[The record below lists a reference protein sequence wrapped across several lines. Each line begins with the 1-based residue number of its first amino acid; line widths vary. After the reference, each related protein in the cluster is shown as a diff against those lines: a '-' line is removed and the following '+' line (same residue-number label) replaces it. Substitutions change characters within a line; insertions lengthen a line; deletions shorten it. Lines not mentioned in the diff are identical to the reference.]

1 MKRDALPASVP
12 FLDLKGVM
20 ALQRTELLQAFE
32 RVLDSGWYIL
42 GNESQQFEAEWAAY
56 CGAAHAVGVA
66 NGLDALILAL
76 QAVGVNAGDEVIVPA
91 NTYIATWLAVSHL
104 GATPVPVEPDPHT
117 CNIDPARIEAAIT
130 PRTRAILP
138 VHLYGC
144 PAPVDELVA
153 LARARGLAVVEDA
166 AQAIGATLHGRPIGS
181 WGDAACLSFYPTKNL
196 GACGD
201 AGMVVTD
208 RADVAERLRRLRHHG
223 DGGRYRH
230 VELGYC
236 SRLDE
241 MQAALLRV
249 KLRRLDGWTEA
260 RRRLAARYREALA
273 GLPLRLPVEPAG
285 TRHIYHLFTVRHPQR
300 DAFVKVLD
308 GRGVGTAVHYPL
320 PVPGQPMFG
329 GGGEKEFPHAWR
341 AAREV
346 VSLPCFPELTDAEVS
361 EVIAAVKDACA
372 RA

>member
-1 MKRDALPASVP
+1 MIP
-12 FLDLKGVM
+12 FLDLRRQHTPLKAELM
-20 ALQRTELLQAFE
+20 AALE
-32 RVLDSGWYIL
+32 RVVDSSQFVL
-42 GNESQQFEAEWAAY
+42 GGEGRALEAEVAAA
-56 CGAAHAVGVA
+56 CGVGHAVGV
-66 NGLDALILAL
+66 GSGTDALRLAL
-76 QAVGVNAGDEVIVPA
+76 TALGVGSGDEVITPA
-91 NTYIATWLAVSHL
+91 FSFVASATTIMMA
-104 GATPVPVEPDPHT
+104 GATPVFADIDPDT
-117 CNIDPARIEAAIT
+117 CNVDVRAVERALT
-130 PRTRAILP
+130 PRTRAIMP
-138 VHLYGC
+138 VHLYGA
-144 PAPVDELVA
+144 PAPVDELAA
-153 LARARGLAVVEDA
+153 LARARGIAIVEDA

-201 AGMVVTD
+201 AGMVVTG

-249 KLRRLDGWTEA
+249 KLRRLQGWTDA
-260 RRRLAARYREALA
+260 RRRIAARYREALA
-273 GLPLRLPVEPAG
+273 GLPLHLPVEPAG
-285 TRHIYHLFTVRHPQR
+285 ARHIYHLFTVRHPQR
-300 DAFVKVLD
+300 DAFVKALD
-308 GRGVGTAVHYPL
+308 ALGVGTAVHYPL

-341 AAREV
+341 ASREV